1 MNAGIATRPQKWDTR
16 SPREVTVAP
25 VWSGRLAEG
34 PDSLVLQYCS
44 GRDVA
49 ALPMADE
56 ALLPCDIWGTEAHD
70 IMLHERGV
78 IGAADVRAILRSLR
92 ELRGL
97 VESGRFRL
105 DPAKEDVHMNV
116 ESFVTERAGADV
128 GRRVHTGRSRNDQVA
143 ADMRMYVREGLLATA
158 GGLAGLVSTL
168 LARGRAEAATVM
180 PGYSHTRHATISTF
194 GHLLVSYAQALLRD
208 LDRLLAAYDVVN
220 QSPLGAAAGFGT
232 SWPIDR
238 ERTAALLGFDGVQLN
253 TIDCLS
259 SRWEMEA
266 ETASAFCF
274 LMNHLALAAQDLI
287 FLSTAEA
294 AMVRLDDAV
303 VQGSSI
309 MPQKR
314 NPDPLEVTRAK
325 AALAQATFQALTGI
339 GRGGLSGYNRDLQY
353 SKYLV
358 MDLLRECG
366 SAPAVI
372 DRVIGGLEPDRRR
385 MREMA
390 GRDFLNAVDVADA
403 LTRKG
408 LPFRQAYG
416 VVAAAVH
423 ASEGRGAVDAA
434 AVNDALAAAGAAQRL
449 SELEMEALTDP
460 VALLEARGHLGGPA
474 PRALAATAEALE
486 QRLTAAQARLQQR
499 GDRLAAAWQAKEQ
512 AAEALLA

>member
-1 MNAGIATRPQKWDTR
+1 M
-16 SPREVTVAP
+16 P
-25 VWSGRLAEG
+25 VWSGRLAQG

-44 GRDVA
+44 GRDVTP
-49 ALPMADE
+49 LPMADE

-70 IMLHERGV
+70 IMLHESG
-78 IGAADVRAILRSLR
+78 IIAAADVRAILRSLR

-97 VESGRFRL
+97 AATGSFRL
-105 DPAKEDVHMNV
+105 DPLKEDVHMNV
-116 ESFVTERAGADV
+116 ESFVTERAGAEV
-128 GRRVHTGRSRNDQVA
+128 GHKVHTGRSRNDQVA
-143 ADMRMYVREGLLATA
+143 TDMRMYVREGILEAADGVAALIA
-158 GGLAGLVSTL
+158 TL

-194 GHLLVSYAQALLRD
+194 GHLLVSYAEALLRD
-208 LDRLLAAYDVVN
+208 LERLHFAFGVVN

-238 ERTAALLGFDGVQLN
+238 ERTAALLGFDSVQLN

-274 LMNHLALAAQDLI
+274 LMTHLALISQDMI

-325 AALAQATFQALTGI
+325 AALAQSAFQTLTGI
-339 GRGGLSGYNRDLQY
+339 ARGGISGYNRDLQY
-353 SKYLV
+353 SKYVV

-372 DRVIGGLEPDRRR
+372 RRVVQGLEPDRAR
-385 MREMA
+385 MRAMA

-408 LPFRQAYG
+408 LPFRQAYS

-423 ASEGRGAVDAA
+423 ASEARGSLTAA
-434 AVNDALAAAGAAQRL
+434 SVNDALAAAGVGQRVSAA
-449 SELEMEALTDP
+449 EIEALTDP
-460 VALLEARGHLGGPA
+460 VALVEARGHVGGPA
-474 PRALAATAEALE
+474 PRALEAAADLLE
-486 QRLTAAQARLQQR
+486 RQLASRR
-499 GDRLAAAWQAKEQ
+499 GTLRECGERIAAAWQAKERT
-512 AAEALLA
+512 ADALLA